1 MNSNYAHPNPHPD
14 QISIFS
20 THFTK
25 SHILDGID
33 GMGCIRF
40 NVTIVML
47 NLDGDADPTSPV
59 YVVTLS
65 LIKHPEVLPPSY
77 PMRLLGPRVRSRQ
90 W

>member
-1 MNSNYAHPNPHPD
+1 MNPNYAHPNPHPD

-25 SHILDGID
+25 SRILDGID

-40 NVTIVML
+40 NVTIVLL
-47 NLDGDADPTSPV
+47 NLDGDADPASAV

-65 LIKHPEVLPPSY
+65 LNIPKYY
-77 PMRLLGPRVRSRQ
+77 PRPTR
-90 W
+90 